1 MPDFRR
7 QRDTARAERDEAL
20 QQLEDLRAITGWIEP
35 AYAKALRDHAELAP
49 NAIRRISAGVNGI
62 PESRPPS
69 YDARA
74 YNDLRRQKEFQ
85 RRQAEYLRRRLRHLV
100 DGDHDPDDGATEMPT
115 RAQPRGEKRTA

>member
-1 MPDFRR
+1 MPDFRQ
-7 QRDTARAERDEAL
+7 QRDTARAERDRAI
-20 QQLEDLRAITGWIEP
+20 QALEDHRAIHGYIDP

-49 NAIRRISAGVNGI
+49 NAIRRLSAGVNGI

-100 DGDHDPDDGATEMPT
+100 DGEPDPDDGT
-115 RAQPRGEKRTA
+115 